1 MGPFLA
7 FMVFVSTISRKKDY
21 IRKHHAISFS
31 LLSVFMCKIFLSLL
45 NKGQEMKAL
54 YLGLSCLGTGMSER
68 IGLMK
73 QKKLC
78 DDIKV
83 CLWKKN
89 TKTRLSKNKVFI
101 LAFL

>member
-1 MGPFLA
+1 
-7 FMVFVSTISRKKDY
+7 
-21 IRKHHAISFS
+21 
-31 LLSVFMCKIFLSLL
+31 
-45 NKGQEMKAL
+45 
-54 YLGLSCLGTGMSER
+54 MSER

-89 TKTRLSKNKVFI
+89 TKTRVSKNKVFI
-101 LAFL
+101 LAFLNIKKAAEQLMQVGDLQSQMGFKFSEV